1 MKYWRWLVP
10 ALTLAVVAAACV
22 YLVRPD
28 LFKREKK
35 LEEKVRPPVAARIG
49 FYPLDADPL
58 LRQVNSYLGQ
68 ATPPSFKGTVVALM
82 VPHAGYQYSG
92 QVAANAYA
100 LLAGRSFET
109 VFIIGPAH
117 RAYVRGA
124 AVDRV
129 DAYQTPLGK
138 VSVSKELAEE
148 LIEAG
153 AFIYYDST
161 AHAQEHSIEV
171 QLPFLQAVLQDFK
184 IVPVVMGECS
194 WDYVQDLAGALA
206 KVAVGRNVLII
217 TSSDLS
223 HYHPYDEA
231 VKLDKAGLAVVEKLN
246 SRKLFELLENGR
258 TEMCGAA
265 SVLAVIEASKRLGA
279 DGAKVLAY
287 ANSGDVTGDKSGVV
301 GYSAVV
307 FFKKGELQSER
318 WLNQAEEKELLAIA
332 RQTLESYFET
342 GKAPDFE
349 VKSSQLKEPYGAFV
363 TLKKNGQL
371 RGCIGHL
378 EADKPI
384 YQVVS
389 EMAISAAFQDPRFPP
404 LEKAELDEVAI
415 AISVL
420 SPFERVKNVEEIVVG
435 RDGLLIKKGF
445 SSGLL
450 LPQVPV
456 EWGWDRD
463 EFLRQVCR
471 KAGLPPDAWPDAELY
486 RFSAQVFGESA
497 E

>member
-10 ALTLAVVAAACV
+10 ALTLVVVTVVCV

-49 FYPLDADPL
+49 FYPLGADSL
-58 LRQVNSYLGQ
+58 LRQVNACLGQ
-68 ATPPSFKGTVVALM
+68 ATPPSFKGTVVALT

-92 QVAANAYA
+92 QVASNAYA

-129 DAYQTPLGK
+129 DTYQTPLGK
-138 VSVSKELAEE
+138 VSVNKELAEE
-148 LIEAG
+148 LIKAG
-153 AFIYYDST
+153 SFIYYDST

-171 QLPFLQAVLQDFK
+171 QLPFLQAVLQGFK

-206 KVAVGRNVLII
+206 KVATGRNVLII
-217 TSSDLS
+217 ASSDLS
-223 HYHPYDEA
+223 HYHPYNEA
-231 VKLDKAGLAVVEKLN
+231 VKLDKAGLAAIEKLD
-246 SRKLFELLENGR
+246 SRKLFELLENGY

-265 SVLAVIEASKRLGA
+265 PVLAVIEASKRLGA

-307 FFKKGELQSER
+307 CFKKSELQLEK
-318 WLNQAEEKELLAIA
+318 WLNQAEEEELLTIA
-332 RQTLESYFET
+332 RQTLKSYFET
-342 GKAPDFE
+342 GKVPDFE
-349 VKSSQLKEPYGAFV
+349 VKSSQLKEQYGAFV
-363 TLKKNGQL
+363 TLKKDGRL

-404 LEKAELDEVAI
+404 LEEGELDDVEI
-415 AISVL
+415 EISVL
-420 SPFERVKNVEEIVVG
+420 SPFERVRNIEEIMVG

-471 KAGLPPDAWPDAELY
+471 KAGLPPDAWRDAELY